1 MRDITNGLDLL
12 QAFPPKAAV
21 TDGTAQVSNIVD
33 RKGYDS
39 LMLALTTGTLT
50 DSDAVWSVLIEDSDD
65 GTNFTA
71 VDDAYLNGTE
81 LLAGFQFDD
90 DNECRKIGY
99 TGGKRYVRSTTPR
112 RTRATCSWPASGF
125 SAIRRVS
132 RPTIRRPSSS
142 TPDPLEGRLRLPL
155 SPFHSIR

>member
-12 QAFPPKAAV
+12 QSFPPKAAV

-99 TGGKRYVRSTTPR
+99 TGGKRYVRATIDDTTANTGNLFVAGIWILGHP
-112 RTRATCSWPASGF
+112 
-125 SAIRRVS
+125 S
-132 RPTIRRPSSS
+132 RQPTDNPPTIVK
-142 TPDPLEGRLRLPL
+142 
-155 SPFHSIR
+155 HA